1 MKKLNKILIATSL
14 FFVFTGCEEQV
25 LDKLPRDVFSEVD
38 VWSDIELAQ
47 KFQNTIYAGLGYWAV
62 GNYIDTYAMYSDE
75 AMVGEDLNVYYFNR
89 GQLASDNMG
98 RFEPIWGLKYSYI
111 RKANIF
117 LNKIDELSGNV
128 ERIQV
133 MKGEVKYLRARM
145 YFDLIKLWGGV
156 PLITEPMDLDDD
168 FMVSRN
174 SYEEIVDWISKELD
188 EATEMVP
195 AERAPEDFGRV
206 TKGACL
212 GTKSN
217 VLLHANSKLHD
228 PGTAPEGPFFDY
240 TKDTWQDC
248 ADAAKAVIDM
258 PQYELQPVENWEDY
272 HRIFIEP
279 NSEMVFAKLYHNNY
293 GSGGRHF
300 VGPNAPIKDGGW
312 AELDPLQGLIDEFEM
327 ANGKKIHEQE
337 SGYDPSPEKI
347 YENRELR
354 FYANILYQGS
364 EWKTPL
370 EFVHPGGTEVSTPP
384 WTIPGYLMRKFM
396 DERIELWQDLGN
408 TPWIWI
414 RLATMYL
421 NYAEAQYELGNE
433 AEAREYVNIIRNR
446 VGLPDIDSSG
456 EELFKDIQ
464 HERRIELVFENQR
477 FFDVRRWMIAEE
489 TENEDA
495 IGIVWKKLDANG
507 NLDPNGVLT
516 YTFETFQERSFLERM
531 YYLPIPIAEMQKSD
545 LEQNPGY

>member
-1 MKKLNKILIATSL
+1 MKNITKIRSATIL
-14 FFVFTGCEEQV
+14 MIFVVGCEEKV

-38 VWSDIELAQ
+38 VGGDIELVQ

-89 GQLASDNMG
+89 GELAPDNMG
-98 RFEPIWGLKYSYI
+98 RIEPIWGLRYEYI

-117 LNKIDELSGNV
+117 LSQIDQV
-128 ERIQV
+128 EGDEERKRV

-156 PLITEPMDLDDD
+156 PLITEAMTLDDD

-174 SYEEIVDWISKELD
+174 SYEEIVDWIVKELD

-195 AERAPEDFGRV
+195 ANRDPADFGRV

-228 PGTAPEGPFFDY
+228 PGTTPNGPLFDY
-240 TKDTWQDC
+240 TKDTWQEC

-258 PQYELQPVENWEDY
+258 PQYSLQPVATWQDY

-279 NSEMVFAKLYHNNY
+279 NPEMVFVKLYHNNY
-293 GSGGRHF
+293 GNSSRHF

-312 AELDPLQGLIDEFEM
+312 AELDPLQGLVDEFEM
-327 ANGKKIHEQE
+327 ANGMRIYEAG
-337 SGYDPSPEKI
+337 SGYDPSPETI
-347 YENRELR
+347 YSNRELR
-354 FYANILYQGS
+354 FYANILYHGS
-364 EWKTPL
+364 TWKTPL
-370 EFVHPGGTEVSTPP
+370 EFVHPGGIEVSTPP

-396 DERIELWQDLGN
+396 DERIALWQENGN

-433 AEAREYVNIIRNR
+433 EEARKYVNIIRNR
-446 VGLPDIDSSG
+446 VGLPDINSSG
-456 EELFKDIQ
+456 EELFEDIQ
-464 HERRIELVFENQR
+464 HERRIELVFENHR
-477 FFDVRRWMIAEE
+477 FFDVRRW
-489 TENEDA
+489 
-495 IGIVWKKLDANG
+495 
-507 NLDPNGVLT
+507 
-516 YTFETFQERSFLERM
+516 
-531 YYLPIPIAEMQKSD
+531 
-545 LEQNPGY
+545 